1 MRDEANVCSG
11 YLSLHIQSY
20 MYQLWLPKTGMW
32 QFDFSDADSPQLGTV
47 ALGPNN
53 ACHLAVDPVVV
64 VCESAQSLGLS
75 LANDV
80 DTEVLA
86 LIDRADQEFT
96 SDKFFAFQTPDG
108 SVALRWFDELPPGH
122 SVLGKLLYVTV
133 PFLSSMQRSKSG
145 FMEDD
150 DGFNF

>member
-1 MRDEANVCSG
+1 
-11 YLSLHIQSY
+11 
-20 MYQLWLPKTGMW
+20 
-32 QFDFSDADSPQLGTV
+32 
-47 ALGPNN
+47 
-53 ACHLAVDPVVV
+53 